1 MMTRAL
7 DAGIRLAVT
16 VAGVGMGFAVF
27 DEPARDIETTLL
39 MHLVVPFA
47 GNSQFVRF
55 AGPHVLVV
63 SHRSLPF
70 VAEVTES
77 CSALGAVLA
86 FLAVAAVL
94 LRGKLGRRALGFG
107 LAAVLCIVANLLRIA
122 IALVIGARIGRHEMV
137 TFHDWFG
144 TGIGM
149 ISLFG
154 GFILL
159 LRTMLPT
166 MRELVQPDGS
176 PQPAIPNG
184 AHSVTK
190 GAS

>member
-7 DAGIRLAVT
+7 GAGIRLAVT
-16 VAGVGMGFAVF
+16 AAGVGIGVEVL

-39 MHLVVPFA
+39 MHLVAPFA
-47 GNSQFVRF
+47 SNSQFIRL

-63 SHRSLPF
+63 SHRALPF

-86 FLAVAAVL
+86 FLAVASVL
-94 LRGKLGRRALGFG
+94 LRGKLGRRALGFA
-107 LAAVLCIVANLLRIA
+107 LAAALCIVANLLRIA
-122 IALVIGARIGRHEMV
+122 IALIIGARIGRHEMV

-159 LRTMLPT
+159 LRAMLPAV
-166 MRELVQPDGS
+166 RDLVQPDGS
-176 PQPAIPNG
+176 PLSTKPNG
-184 AHSVTK
+184 THAVPKDLS
-190 GAS
+190 